1 MDDEP
6 IQVQCYAGA
15 RGAETPRV
23 VVQGGRYRPVARV
36 IERWI
41 EEALDPRGGRRQ
53 WFRVEF
59 EDGEAAAIYL
69 DLALDMWFLRPRGSA
84 HTPSPA

>member
-1 MDDEP
+1 MDDEL
-6 IQVQCYAGA
+6 IQVQCYAGSRA
-15 RGAETPRV
+15 SETPRA
-23 VVQGGRYRPVARV
+23 VVQGGRHRAVARV

-59 EDGEAAAIYL
+59 EDGETAAIYL
-69 DLALDMWFLRPRGSA
+69 DLALDMWFLRTRGSH
-84 HTPSPA
+84 HTPPAA